1 MTAYSRSSTGFS
13 PSSLPLPQNDP
24 KSIPGR
30 FMDRYTKLVLTIIAV
45 ALVWIGIKD
54 IGIVENAMAATGIV
68 EVKVVDID
76 F

>member
-1 MTAYSRSSTGFS
+1 
-13 PSSLPLPQNDP
+13 
-24 KSIPGR
+24 
-30 FMDRYTKLVLTIIAV
+30 MDRYTKLVLTIIAV